1 MTNVFASSFVY
12 LWLDKYFL
20 WIMNVYISLDQFMD
34 IIGTKSYMNYM
45 NVFYERSHITLFS
58 KKWHLDMWLMRTFND
73 VVFPFAF
80 KQWKCF
86 TSCTQIFS
94 TIVIKKTIDTYETFY
109 PFVPCMKSHISFIAI
124 YFHLCRQSF
133 GHGLLKFYCPSTSTW
148 NKGVNI
154 KSRFVFF
161 SKMQVETRPPSHTS
175 DLFAMQ
181 VFVVLKCIYYP
192 FVLCSHKWL

>member
-1 MTNVFASSFVY
+1 MIDVFASRFVY
-12 LWLDKYFL
+12 LWLDKHFL
-20 WIMNVYISLDQFMD
+20 WIMNVYISLDKFMD

-94 TIVIKKTIDTYETFY
+94 TIVIKKNDRYVWNLLSICSLH
-109 PFVPCMKSHISFIAI
+109 VVAHIIHC
-124 YFHLCRQSF
+124 HLF
-133 GHGLLKFYCPSTSTW
+133 PSMSAKLWTW
-148 NKGVNI
+148 
-154 KSRFVFF
+154 SR
-161 SKMQVETRPPSHTS
+161 
-175 DLFAMQ
+175 
-181 VFVVLKCIYYP
+181 
-192 FVLCSHKWL
+192 